1 MLIGGLTVIRVNSR
15 LTVEE
20 QTVNPRTIL
29 ALLKEMVFEW
39 YADRGPRLGAALAF
53 YTLFSLAPLLII
65 VMAIA
70 ALAFGQEVAHTQL
83 VEQIEGL
90 IGMEGARAIQTMI
103 ENASK
108 PSSGIAA
115 TLIGLATLLFGATI
129 VFSELQD
136 ALNIIWKIPS
146 RPERGMVIGL
156 IRDRFLSFVMVLAI
170 GFLLLLAMLAN
181 TALTTIAQIFREAF
195 PSQTYILR
203 VANSALFLVIITL
216 LFAMIYKFLPD
227 TDNAWGDVLLGAMV
241 TSLLFAIGKFLI
253 GLYLVYSSITSAY
266 GAAGSLVVVLV
277 WVYYSAQIFYFG
289 AEFTKV
295 YAARRGHKVVRRD
308 DAEPMMQESHFP

>member
-1 MLIGGLTVIRVNSR
+1 VR
-15 LTVEE
+15 
-20 QTVNPRTIL
+20 PRTIL
-29 ALLKEMVFEW
+29 ALLKETVFAW

-65 VMAIA
+65 IMAIA
-70 ALAFGQEVAHTQL
+70 ALAFGEEVAQTQI
-83 VEQIEGL
+83 VQQIEGL
-90 IGMEGARAIQTMI
+90 IGTEGAKAIQSMI

-108 PSSGIAA
+108 PSSGVTA
-115 TLIGLATLLFGATI
+115 TLIGFATLLFGATI

-156 IRDRFLSFVMVLAI
+156 VQDRFFTFVMVLAI
-170 GFLLLLAMLAN
+170 GFILLLAMLAN
-181 TALTTIAQIFREAF
+181 TALATIAQIFREAV
-195 PSQTYILR
+195 PSQTYFLR
-203 VANSALFLVIITL
+203 VANSLSFLVIITL
-216 LFAMIYKFLPD
+216 LFAMIYKVLPD
-227 TDNAWGDVLLGAMV
+227 TDIAWGDVLIGAVV

-253 GLYLVYSSITSAY
+253 GLYLVYSSVTSAY

-295 YAARRGHKVVRRD
+295 YATRSGHKTVPRED
-308 DAEPMMQESHFP
+308 GEPTM

>member
-1 MLIGGLTVIRVNSR
+1 MG
-15 LTVEE
+15 
-20 QTVNPRTIL
+20 PRTIG
-29 ALLKEMVFEW
+29 ALLKETVFEW

-70 ALAFGQEVAHTQL
+70 ALAFGQEVAHTQTIQ
-83 VEQIEGL
+83 QIEGL
-90 IGMEGARAIQTMI
+90 IGMEGAQAVQSVI

-108 PSSGIAA
+108 PSSGVTA

-146 RPERGMVIGL
+146 RPERSLVIGL
-156 IRDRFLSFVMVLAI
+156 IRDRFLSFIMVLAI
-170 GFLLLLAMLAN
+170 GFLLLLALLTN
-181 TALTTIAQIFREAF
+181 TALAAIAQIFREAL
-195 PSQTYILR
+195 PSQTYFLR
-203 VANSALFLVIITL
+203 VANSLFFLVILTM

-227 TDNAWGDVLLGAMV
+227 TDIGWEGVLIGAV
-241 TSLLFAIGKFLI
+241 ATALLFAIGKFLI
-253 GLYLVYSSITSAY
+253 GLYLVYSSITSVY

-295 YAARRGHKVVRRD
+295 YATRRRHKVVSTADSKPITQRSGI
-308 DAEPMMQESHFP
+308 Q